1 MTREFGKAPGDPGT
15 LASQE
20 RPGRPGEIP
29 EGNNPEDLLFHPV
42 LGCIVFE
49 CSGQRYAAF
58 MYSIYIYIHIYI
70 DIYIR
75 PGRIEL

>member
-29 EGNNPEDLLFHPV
+29 EGNNPEDLLCHPV
-42 LGCIVFE
+42 LGLVSCIVQLIMQHGRESPPGEFR
-49 CSGQRYAAF
+49 SA
-58 MYSIYIYIHIYI
+58 
-70 DIYIR
+70 IR
-75 PGRIEL
+75 RLHV

>member
-49 CSGQRYAAF
+49 CSGQQYAAF
-58 MYSIYIYIHIYI
+58 MYSIYIYIHI
-70 DIYIR
+70 DIYIH